1 MGWTPIS
8 WSWAVD
14 RRTFK
19 ETTITYSISHT
30 SQLRFCSSPS
40 SVAKP
45 RLKRTAAGSFLISR
59 FRPSFGTVVE
69 DCIRQQSESPRLLY
83 FVALLSYQTA
93 WICKP
98 PRRGELSHEAVKLG
112 VGIETQTDKPPL
124 PQVVED
130 VAARRSHSKVPA
142 LF

>member
-8 WSWAVD
+8 WAWAVD

-45 RLKRTAAGSFLISR
+45 RLKRTAAGSSLISR
-59 FRPSFGTVVE
+59 FRAQLRYCRGGLYPSAKRV
-69 DCIRQQSESPRLLY
+69 PRLLY